1 MEDVPWEIA
10 FINNT
15 YIYIYIYITCVYIY
29 IIYTYTIESLGWCSN
44 LSSGGELAVSGEL
57 KKSIDKK
64 TLLLEPFLVGM
75 EATRIVVA

>member
-1 MEDVPWEIA
+1 MC
-10 FINNT
+10 
-15 YIYIYIYITCVYIY
+15 IYIYR
-29 IIYTYTIESLGWCSN
+29 YTYTIEFLGWCSN

-57 KKSIDKK
+57 KKSIDQK